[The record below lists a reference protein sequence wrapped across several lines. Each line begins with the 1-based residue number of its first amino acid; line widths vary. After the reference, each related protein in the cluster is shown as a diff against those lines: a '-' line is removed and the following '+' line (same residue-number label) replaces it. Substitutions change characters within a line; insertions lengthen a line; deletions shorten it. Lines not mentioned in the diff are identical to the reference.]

1 MFTISWALSQHLIKD
16 NISCSIWLKQK
27 HLTFLS
33 LSLLLYSA
41 HWGTLIFKIF
51 CTFFL
56 SLNYWKLFDYLLLC
70 AKKQSLLL
78 DFVNTFES
86 WETIYFTNYLEC
98 ICIIFRICD
107 YRSYSQ
113 HVPGK
118 STNLIPARYTIIT
131 HRPKKAA
138 GQSQRSWR
146 NWRRKFEPRN
156 LRPRE
161 LSFLHLCL
169 AFSVLAICLSSSIE
183 LKFISNK

>member
-70 AKKQSLLL
+70 AKKTIPFARFCQYFWELGDNLFYKLFGMYLHHFSHMWLQKLLSACPWKEYKS
-78 DFVNTFES
+78 DSGKVYYHNSQTKES
-86 WETIYFTNYLEC
+86 CWTKPKELEELEEKIRAQESQTTWAVISTPLSGLFCPCYLFMFKYWAEIY
-98 ICIIFRICD
+98 
-107 YRSYSQ
+107 
-113 HVPGK
+113 
-118 STNLIPARYTIIT
+118 
-131 HRPKKAA
+131 
-138 GQSQRSWR
+138 
-146 NWRRKFEPRN
+146 
-156 LRPRE
+156 
-161 LSFLHLCL
+161 
-169 AFSVLAICLSSSIE
+169 
-183 LKFISNK
+183 